1 MRDMYLSRSQ
11 GKIVFVDEAWQL
23 LDDTEETAAFIE
35 EGYRRALK
43 YFGSFGMG
51 TQGIDDAFANDAAR
65 AAYNSS
71 DWKFFLRQDE
81 QSFEKL
87 LQEKKANF

>member
-1 MRDMYLSRSQ
+1 IMRDMYLSRSQ

-35 EGYRRALK
+35 EGYRRARK

-87 LQEKKANF
+87 LQEK

>member
-1 MRDMYLSRSQ
+1 KTVVLFGVMNRIMRDMYLSRSQ

-35 EGYRRALK
+35 EGYRRARK

-65 AAYNSS
+65 AAY
-71 DWKFFLRQDE
+71 
-81 QSFEKL
+81 
-87 LQEKKANF
+87 